1 MSDEFQWVT
10 ESSNKEPENPYNKP
24 DEPKYDTVGTTLV
37 EEKLAQQ
44 AAQQVIKPK
53 TFNTPEGKL
62 TLTLEETQQYLSL
75 PKEEQTNFLKNVL
88 AQRKEAEQQK
98 DNLWGTQEVTFET
111 PVAQET
117 IPTEQLKPE
126 KEKKPKK
133 EKSGKKLKLPIIIGS
148 IFGVAILGVG
158 GLSIYKH
165 LTYKEA
171 PLVAEQIDYA
181 NSGIAIYQ
189 ELESRLNNYD
199 AQSLDNLIGAKNGDS
214 YLAQEWA
221 YVNEVTV
228 RQEFIKKVCSQVK
241 FEFPKVNQKSTT
253 GVEMPELEQI
263 TCPMNNGEIPIVE
276 IPDYVTI
283 TNKMETDRDYIQN
296 LFVQSG
302 YKISDYDFTNEIT
315 NLFIEYYLSLDT
327 IPTTKIE
334 IETPID
340 LTSKTVIS
348 DAGLD
353 KMLFGS
359 DEFHA
364 MLAKFSQCCLNF
376 TGQQDNY
383 VIKEVETLNPE
394 YTTWLEKFL
403 PEFEKDGGTYD
414 TQTNKFSDT
423 QPTEASTWYINEN
436 SKYVIKEGELVQP
449 DYMIVTQEE
458 VNEQIELDWVEET
471 GIAYNWLGL
480 YYLTNDYTGEGSTVT
495 RYGDGTLDRPAGV
508 GTSIITKVKG
518 TDLKYHDVRVTL
530 VGYWTGADA
539 IDYIYQQSTS
549 NRGFQANA
557 ALQFICYEL
566 QIENLEDAEFTFN
579 SEMALTDNKG
589 TVSMYSGVLYGFNNK
604 DITIKPLESLYIN
617 DWAASLEIN
626 QKYVAWGK
634 SFGIDHNLVYFNLL
648 AGTGEIP
655 PYSAYKQFTGLAE

>member
-10 ESSNKEPENPYNKP
+10 EPTPKEQKNPYDIP
-24 DEPKYDTVGTTLV
+24 DEPKYDKVGTTLS
-37 EEKLAQQ
+37 EE
-44 AAQQVIKPK
+44 QVIKPK

-62 TLTLEETQQYLSL
+62 TLTVEETKQYIAL
-75 PKEEQTNFLKNVL
+75 PKEEQIKFLKGVL
-88 AQRKEAEQQK
+88 AQRKAAQQAKEDMWSAQQEPEATTEEVK
-98 DNLWGTQEVTFET
+98 EEPVKQEK
-111 PVAQET
+111 A
-117 IPTEQLKPE
+117 K
-126 KEKKPKK
+126 KEKQPKPKK
-133 EKSGKKLKLPIIIGS
+133 EKAPKEPGKKSKLPMILGIIAGVIVL
-148 IFGVAILGVG
+148 GVAGIF
-158 GLSIYKH
+158 IYKKV
-165 LTYKEA
+165 TYVEP
-171 PLVAEQIDYA
+171 PLVAEMIDYD
-181 NSGIAIYQ
+181 NSGLAIYQ
-189 ELESRLNNYD
+189 ELQNKLNNYD
-199 AQSLDNLIGAKNGDS
+199 AQSLDDFIGSKAGDS

-221 YVNEVTV
+221 YVNDVAV
-228 RQEFIKKVCSQVK
+228 RQAFIKHVCSQVK
-241 FEFPKVNQKSTT
+241 FEFPKVTQKSTT
-253 GVEMPELEQI
+253 GVEMPELEKV
-263 TCPMNNGEIPIVE
+263 TCPMNNGEVPIVE

-296 LFVQSG
+296 LFVKSG

-340 LTSKTVIS
+340 LATRTVIS

-364 MLAKFSQCCLNF
+364 MLAKFSQCCLSF
-376 TGQQDNY
+376 TGYQDNF
-383 VIKEVETLNPE
+383 VTKEVETINPE

-414 TQTNKFSDT
+414 KQTNKFSDVE
-423 QPTEASTWYINEN
+423 PTETSTWYKNEEG
-436 SKYVIKEGELVQP
+436 KFVIKEGELVQP
-449 DYMIVTQEE
+449 EYMIITKEE
-458 VNEQIELDWVEET
+458 VNEPIELEWVEET

-480 YYLTNDYTGEGSTVT
+480 YYLTNDYKGTGSTVT
-495 RYGDGTLDRPAGV
+495 RYGDGTIDKPAGV

-518 TDLKYHDVRVTL
+518 TDLKYHDVRITL
-530 VGYWTGADA
+530 VGYWTGQDA
-539 IDYIYQQSTS
+539 IDYIYQQSSS
-549 NRGFQANA
+549 NRGFQSNA

-566 QIENLEDAEFTFN
+566 QIENLEDKEFTFS

-589 TVSMYSGVLYGFNNK
+589 TVSMYSGVLYGFKNK
-604 DITIKPLESLYIN
+604 NIVIKPLETIYIN

-634 SFGIDHNLVYFNLL
+634 SFNLQHPLIYFNLL

>member
-10 ESSNKEPENPYNKP
+10 ESPKTEPENPYNKS
-24 DEPKYDTVGTTLV
+24 DEPKYSTVGTTLA
-37 EEKLAQQ
+37 EEKMAQQ
-44 AAQQVIKPK
+44 AAQQVLKPK

-62 TLTLEETQQYLSL
+62 TLTLEETQQYVSL
-75 PKEEQTNFLKNVL
+75 PKEEQINFLKNVL
-88 AQRKEAEQQK
+88 AQRKAAEQQEAV
-98 DNLWGTQEVTFET
+98 WGTQEEVVEPQPT
-111 PVAQET
+111 QEP
-117 IPTEQLKPE
+117 IPAEQPKPK
-126 KEKKPKK
+126 KEKKSKK
-133 EKSGKKLKLPIIIGS
+133 EKSGKKSKLPLILGIIL
-148 IFGVAILGVG
+148 GVAVLGVG
-158 GLSIYKH
+158 GYFLYKH
-165 LTYKEA
+165 LTYEEP
-171 PLVAEQIDYA
+171 PLVAEKIDYA
-181 NSGIAIYQ
+181 NSGMAIYQ
-189 ELESRLNNYD
+189 DLESKLHNYD
-199 AQSLDNLIGAKNGDS
+199 AQALDTLIGTKNGDS

-221 YVNEVTV
+221 YVNEVAI

-241 FEFPKVNQKSTT
+241 FEFPMVNQKSTT
-253 GVEMPELEQI
+253 RVEMPELEQVV
-263 TCPMNNGEIPIVE
+263 CPMNNGEVPIVE

-283 TNKMETDRDYIQN
+283 ANKMETDRDYIQN
-296 LFVQSG
+296 LFVKSG

-334 IETPID
+334 IETPIN
-340 LTSKTVIS
+340 LSNKTVIS

-364 MLAKFSQCCLNF
+364 MLAKFSQCCLSF
-376 TGQQDNY
+376 TGYQDNY
-383 VIKEVETLNPE
+383 VIKETEVINPD

-414 TQTNKFSDT
+414 KQTNKFSDT
-423 QPTEASTWYINEN
+423 APTESSTWYVNDTG
-436 SKYVIKEGELVQP
+436 KYVIKEGELVQP
-449 DYMIVTQEE
+449 DYMIVTKEE
-458 VNEQIELDWVEET
+458 VNEPIKLDWIEET

-480 YYLTNDYTGEGSTVT
+480 YYLTNDYKGTGSTVT

-518 TDLKYHDVRVTL
+518 ADLKYHDVRITL
-530 VGYWTGADA
+530 VGYWTGQDA
-539 IDYIYQQSTS
+539 IDYIYQQSSS

-566 QIENLEDAEFTFN
+566 QIENLEDAEFTFS

-589 TVSMYSGVLYGFNNK
+589 TVSMYSGVLYGFKNK
-604 DITIKPLESLYIN
+604 NITIKPLESIYIN

-634 SFGIDHNLVYFNLL
+634 SFGIDHDLVYFNLL